1 MDATEGKGGG
11 AGTAED
17 VTQDAVHAEGRASAE
32 RGEGADKNPHPA
44 GSSEYRRWAD
54 GHASVTAPDAI
65 ADDLAD
71 FA

>member
-1 MDATEGKGGG
+1 MDANEG
-11 AGTAED
+11 AGTAQD
-17 VTQDAVHAEGRASAE
+17 VTQDPVYAEGRAAAE
-32 RGEGADKNPHPA
+32 RREGADKNPHSA
-44 GSSEYRRWAD
+44 GSAEYRRWAD